1 MYARCNSNARKNL
14 MIFLFGQTKEVSC
27 SGPASS
33 FIAFWNNSMNLA
45 PRVFPLLTFLIVSPF
60 LFLRAQ
66 TDKLH
71 DVAEQ
76 LRGIDTG
83 GKRNPSGDVPP
94 AAQKLLPQ
102 FKAGLREIIGR
113 TLNDHSSSSPETLH
127 KLILADLKKAGIETL
142 NPVQRDGYY
151 TADGDDFGNLYDVTV
166 RQPARHPDLMAV
178 VTNLTIPCGSD
189 ASLNLYRRNGAAWQ
203 LILVE
208 ESNGYKD
215 ISGGQGSFQ
224 FAVSPPDAEGN
235 WYVVAADVNPW
246 CSSNWQQLRYK
257 VLRPGEDVNH
267 PAVLLDEH
275 ASIYLGTDLPY
286 RLTLSPNGFELHIV
300 AAQGLDDSILTR
312 EHVRNYE
319 VSGDRVTRIPPLALA
334 PEDFL
339 DEWVG
344 LKWEEATPW
353 ASSADA
359 AKLQHWHDRLSRES
373 REKIDTEFDF
383 VQPCKASEKTAKWQ
397 IGLQLEGAGEH
408 DLPRDVPAE
417 LFFTISKHDNAFY
430 VESVDKERPPG
441 CPGNTLPRGAREAL
455 P

>member
-1 MYARCNSNARKNL
+1 
-14 MIFLFGQTKEVSC
+14 
-27 SGPASS
+27 
-33 FIAFWNNSMNLA
+33 MNFA
-45 PRVFPLLTFLIVSPF
+45 PRVFPLLAFLIVSPF
-60 LFLRAQ
+60 LFLQAQ

-71 DVAEQ
+71 DLAEQ

-83 GKRNPSGDVPP
+83 GKRNPSGDVPL

-102 FKAGLREIIGR
+102 FKAGLRGIIGR

-127 KLILADLKKAGIETL
+127 KLILADLKKAGIEAV
-142 NPVQRDGYY
+142 NQFQRDGYY
-151 TADGDDFGNLYDVTV
+151 MADGDDFGNLYDVTV
-166 RQPARHPDLMAV
+166 RQPARHSDLMAV

-224 FAVSPPDAEGN
+224 FAVTPPDAEGN

-257 VLRPGEDVNH
+257 VLRPGEDADH

-275 ASIYLGTDLPY
+275 TSIYLGTEQPY
-286 RLTLSPNGFELHIV
+286 RLNLNPHGFEFHIV
-300 AAQGLDDSILTR
+300 GAQGLDDSILTR

-319 VSGDRVTRIPPLALA
+319 VSGNRVMRIPPLALA

-344 LKWEEATPW
+344 MKWED
-353 ASSADA
+353 ASAWTSSTDA
-359 AKLQHWHDRLSRES
+359 GKLQHWHDRLIRDGPV
-373 REKIDTEFDF
+373 KIDTEFDF

-408 DLPRDVPAE
+408 DLPGDLPAE
-417 LFFTISKHDNAFY
+417 LFFAISKRDGAFY

>member
-1 MYARCNSNARKNL
+1 
-14 MIFLFGQTKEVSC
+14 
-27 SGPASS
+27 
-33 FIAFWNNSMNLA
+33 MNFA
-45 PRVFPLLTFLIVSPF
+45 PRVFLLLTFLILSPLHF
-60 LFLRAQ
+60 LQAQ
-66 TDKLH
+66 TAKLH
-71 DVAEQ
+71 DLAEQ
-76 LRGIDTG
+76 LRAIDTG
-83 GKRNPSGDVPP
+83 GKRNSSGDVPP

-102 FKAGLREIIGR
+102 FKAGLREIVGR
-113 TLNDHSSSSPETLH
+113 TLNEHSSSSPEALH
-127 KLILADLKKAGIETL
+127 KQILAGLKKEGIDVL
-142 NPVQRDGYY
+142 NSAQRDGYY
-151 TADGDDFGNLYDVTV
+151 TADGDDFGSLYDVTV
-166 RQPARHPDLMAV
+166 RQPARHSDLMAV

-189 ASLNLYRRNGAAWQ
+189 ASLSLYRRDGVAWQ

-224 FAVSPPDAEGN
+224 FGISPPDADGN
-235 WYVVAADVNPW
+235 WYLVTADVNPW

-257 VLRPGEDVNH
+257 VLRPGEDATH
-267 PAVLLDEH
+267 PSVLLDERT
-275 ASIYLGTDLPY
+275 SIYLGTDLPY
-286 RLTLSPNGFELHIV
+286 KLTLSPQGFELHIV

-312 EHVRNYE
+312 EHVQNYE
-319 VSGDRVTRIPPLALA
+319 VSGSRVTRIPPLALA

-344 LKWEEATPW
+344 MKWEDASTW
-353 ASSADA
+353 TSSADA
-359 AKLQHWHDRLSRES
+359 ARFQHWHDRLSRDS

-383 VQPCKASEKTAKWQ
+383 VQPCKASDKTAKWQ

-408 DLPRDVPAE
+408 DLPGDVPAE
-417 LFFTISKHDNAFY
+417 LFFTISKRESTFY